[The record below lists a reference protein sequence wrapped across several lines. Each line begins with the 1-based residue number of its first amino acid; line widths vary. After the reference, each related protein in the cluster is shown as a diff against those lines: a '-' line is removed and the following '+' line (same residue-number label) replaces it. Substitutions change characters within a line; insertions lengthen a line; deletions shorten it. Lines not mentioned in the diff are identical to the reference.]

1 MAFKVARVIYYI
13 DSPKYSR
20 KYFLDA
26 WIAVSKKNQSFFTHG
41 FIDINTMVET
51 IVYLLHESLNFSDL
65 SDAAVLIL
73 FRRPRRLQHLQETC
87 TREILAQKVSKL

>member
-13 DSPKYSR
+13 DSAKYSR

-26 WIAVSKKNQSFFTHG
+26 WIAISKKNQGFFTHG

-51 IVYLLHESLNFSDL
+51 LVYMLHESLNFSDQSNSAVSFDE
-65 SDAAVLIL
+65 SD
-73 FRRPRRLQHLQETC
+73 RERLVRWRT
-87 TREILAQKVSKL
+87 TA